1 MWFSGTE
8 VIPVEPTD
16 VVPFTIPNVLQT
28 IYDIVSTIGEIVKN
42 LAQSTVEF
50 ISDIPD
56 VIAHISVLF
65 ELLPPTIKAFGIAS
79 MAFVVFRFA
88 LAYSKGYGQ

>member
-1 MWFSGTE
+1 MWFSGGE

-16 VVPFTIPNVLQT
+16 VIPFTIPNVLQT

-50 ISDIPD
+50 ISDIPK
-56 VIAHISVLF
+56 VLANISTLF
-65 ELLPPTIKAFGIAS
+65 EVLPPTIKAFGIATMS
-79 MAFVVFRFA
+79 FLIFRFA